1 MRRFGVAGW
10 WALALA
16 GGVAAQAPPPGDN
29 LLVPPAPPVFP
40 RLADAVAR
48 KHQPAPV
55 PPGMEIEVLD
65 PNVDPRGNP
74 AVVTRPSVVMTPAGP
89 DGRVMVDIPPTVLV
103 HRYYYTGDR
112 TFQAGLLP
120 GGPCVVVANHP
131 KTGERLYVPVQLPP
145 GAPRVT
151 YTADAIEY
159 DYRTQAVT
167 ISFCCL
173 LHKGPK
179 VTYRQG
185 VPLAQKVESAVARTG
200 DATRRLVNRTG
211 LPEAVD
217 KVAAGTKSAVVSTV
231 DRANDL
237 GERLVALP
245 VALIRAT
252 PLGNLFQ
259 ESPEDQAEKA
269 RNAEVRRATD
279 RATRIEDSYLKTN
292 R

>member
-1 MRRFGVAGW
+1 MRATGQGGVAGLL
-10 WALALA
+10 ALALV
-16 GGVAAQAPPPGDN
+16 GGARGQAVDRPPP
-29 LLVPPAPPVFP
+29 PPVFP
-40 RLADAVAR
+40 RLAEAVAR
-48 KHQPAPV
+48 PHRPAPV
-55 PPGMEIEVLD
+55 PPGLEIEVLD

-74 AVVTRPSVVMTPAGP
+74 AVLARPAVVLTGNGP
-89 DGRVMVDIPPTVLV
+89 DGRVVVDIPPTVLV

-120 GGPCVVVANHP
+120 GGPCVVVVSHP

-151 YTADAIEY
+151 YTADSIEY

-173 LHKGPK
+173 LCKGPK

-185 VPLAQKVESAVARTG
+185 VPITQKVEKVAVGAR
-200 DATRRLVNRTG
+200 DATRRLVNRTCI
-211 LPEAVD
+211 PDCAD
-217 KVAAGTKSAVVSTV
+217 KVAAGTKSVVVTTV

-237 GERLVALP
+237 GKLLLAPP

-252 PLGNLFQ
+252 PLANLFT
-259 ESPEDQAEKA
+259 ESPEDRAAHERDAQ
-269 RNAEVRRATD
+269 VRRARD
-279 RATRIEDSYLKTN
+279 QALRQEDAFINTN